1 MDEKKLIKDF
11 MVEIELPRDWGKDFM
26 ELIPKQRDELEDMLS
41 DGTIE
46 FYSLSLD
53 RSRLWILMNGE
64 SKDVVMDT
72 ISDMAM
78 SRFFKV
84 DIHSLMFTRS
94 QNQITA
100 TFSLN

>member
-1 MDEKKLIKDF
+1 MDDKKLVKDF
-11 MVEIELPRDWGKDFM
+11 MVEIELPRDWDKDFM
-26 ELIPKQRDELEDMLS
+26 ELIPRQRDELEDMLTN
-41 DGTIE
+41 GTID

-53 RSRLWILMNGE
+53 RSKLWMLMNGE
-64 SKDVVMDT
+64 SKDVVMDI

-78 SRFFKV
+78 SQFFKV